1 VTEINIIIAKAPA
14 TIPTIAPTD
23 NLLPVSGLKSTWIND
38 DHHHQEDNKKEK
50 SKQDISANLVN
61 LLGVTDMAEIRG
73 PYSPLCGMELVPFP
87 AQ

>member
-1 VTEINIIIAKAPA
+1 MDKWLNIIGKN
-14 TIPTIAPTD
+14 T
-23 NLLPVSGLKSTWIND
+23 VKKQKINK
-38 DHHHQEDNKKEK
+38 NV
-50 SKQDISANLVN
+50 SANLVN